1 MDAPQ
6 VSSLYNHP
14 DSPPRPFLITSAKN
28 PLDQKKKQEKPGEK
42 SNLSLDSALDSAER
56 GAMAESA
63 NNDAPI
69 ATNNQPT
76 AVRYGFLFLDF
87 P

>member
-1 MDAPQ
+1 
-6 VSSLYNHP
+6 
-14 DSPPRPFLITSAKN
+14 
-28 PLDQKKKQEKPGEK
+28 
-42 SNLSLDSALDSAER
+42 
-56 GAMAESA
+56 MAESA